1 MHAHSSARQG
11 RPQGEFRR
19 LLVKA
24 LQEAPGTS
32 RELAQRTGIAQR
44 VTMYTLADMV
54 RAGDVDSTQ
63 RVRRPG
69 VKRPVPVYAL
79 PAAVEADAGH
89 VALVDAWMRQPAASG
104 GQRALRDRQVAEN
117 LADAAAASTPAPRP

>member
-1 MHAHSSARQG
+1 MDACANTRPG

-32 RELAQRTGIAQR
+32 RELAQRTGIAQG
-44 VTMYTLADMV
+44 VTMHTLDVMV
-54 RAGDVDSTQ
+54 RAGQADSTQ

-69 VKRPVPVYAL
+69 VKRPVPFYVLCADR
-79 PAAVEADAGH
+79 PAELAEPGY
-89 VALVDAWMRQPAASG
+89 VALTAAWAHCTG
-104 GQRALRDRQVAEN
+104 
-117 LADAAAASTPAPRP
+117 